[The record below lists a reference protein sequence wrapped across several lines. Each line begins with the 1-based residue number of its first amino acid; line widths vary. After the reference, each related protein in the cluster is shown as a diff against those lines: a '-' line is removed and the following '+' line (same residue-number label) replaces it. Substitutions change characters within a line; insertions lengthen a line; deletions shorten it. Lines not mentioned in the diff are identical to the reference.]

1 MRTVQR
7 WYSKFHN
14 NDFEL
19 QDKPRTGRPITAT
32 SDEKVELVRNLIKK
46 EPHITYEE
54 LEEELDIGSQAIHT
68 ILHEILRLRKVCA
81 RWVPHFLTE
90 SEKKARVE
98 FCLDMKE
105 KFRDGKADSL
115 REILT
120 GDETWL
126 HYYLPQRKEKSKVW
140 ISQDEP
146 RPTKVRKILSSKKLM
161 VAVFFN
167 ARGFYHVVPL
177 QNKKTIDS
185 EWYTKTCLEGVFKV
199 YAANKPR
206 TGLRKLL
213 LHHDNASSHTSLKTL
228 AFLDEKGVKVLPH
241 PPYSPDLAPADY
253 FLFPRMKDLMR
264 GKSFSSNE
272 QIMSHFLKLLEE
284 VKKNDWKLCF
294 QDWFK
299 RMDKC
304 IQHNGEYFEKQ

>member
-98 FCLDMKE
+98 M
-105 KFRDGKADSL
+105 
-115 REILT
+115 
-120 GDETWL
+120 
-126 HYYLPQRKEKSKVW
+126 
-140 ISQDEP
+140 
-146 RPTKVRKILSSKKLM
+146 
-161 VAVFFN
+161 
-167 ARGFYHVVPL
+167 
-177 QNKKTIDS
+177 
-185 EWYTKTCLEGVFKV
+185 
-199 YAANKPR
+199 
-206 TGLRKLL
+206 
-213 LHHDNASSHTSLKTL
+213 
-228 AFLDEKGVKVLPH
+228 
-241 PPYSPDLAPADY
+241 
-253 FLFPRMKDLMR
+253 
-264 GKSFSSNE
+264 
-272 QIMSHFLKLLEE
+272 
-284 VKKNDWKLCF
+284 
-294 QDWFK
+294 
-299 RMDKC
+299 
-304 IQHNGEYFEKQ
+304 EKQTP